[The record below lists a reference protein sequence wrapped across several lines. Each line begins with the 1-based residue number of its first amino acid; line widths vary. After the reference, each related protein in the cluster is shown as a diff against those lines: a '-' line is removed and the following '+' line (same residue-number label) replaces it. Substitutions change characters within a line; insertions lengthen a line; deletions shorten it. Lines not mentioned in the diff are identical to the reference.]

1 MKLYFRKNLLQITL
15 GFVGFIQAYYFLD
28 PFGVVF
34 GGLVR
39 DAWNGI
45 PNRDVS
51 ADAQGKICKV
61 VFIISFSSFGL
72 V

>member
-1 MKLYFRKNLLQITL
+1 MKHEALLSKELVTNHSRLCRVYLSLYFLR
-15 GFVGFIQAYYFLD
+15 
-28 PFGVVF
+28 PVF

-45 PNRDVS
+45 MNGDVS